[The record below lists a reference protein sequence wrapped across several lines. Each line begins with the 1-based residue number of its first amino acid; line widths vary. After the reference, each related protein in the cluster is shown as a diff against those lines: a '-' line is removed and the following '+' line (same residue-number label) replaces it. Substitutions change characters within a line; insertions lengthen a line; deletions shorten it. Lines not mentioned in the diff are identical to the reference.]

1 MALNDVG
8 QRAPITQGRD
18 RMPGVDWFGDLPG
31 EVQGELQRCMTQ
43 RRVSAGQ
50 TIYLEGDRADCMYR
64 IVSGRVRIRKLSPC
78 GSEFMMVVYGAG
90 NVIGSVS
97 LVDGLPRP
105 TDAVAESDTCLDTL
119 SAADFDRVAR
129 KHPELYKA
137 IAVVYAMWIRDHQ
150 TMVVRGYTLEERL
163 ARRLDFLLE
172 FGAEEDAGTG
182 ALRIDFTQETL
193 ASSVAVSRQA
203 ISKLLQDWQD
213 DGVIQYRYGSVL
225 VLDRPRLRRLAGR
238 QTTWT

>member
-1 MALNDVG
+1 MALNDAG
-8 QRAPITQGRD
+8 FRAPMAKIRGKL
-18 RMPGVDWFGDLPG
+18 PGVDWFGDLPE
-31 EVQGELQRCMTQ
+31 EVRLDLQRFMKQ
-43 RRVSAGQ
+43 RWVSAGQ
-50 TIYLEGDRADCMYR
+50 TIYLEGDAADCLYR
-64 IVSGRVRIRKLSPC
+64 IASGRVRIRKLSPC
-78 GSEFMMVVYGAG
+78 GNEFMMVIYGPG

-119 SAADFDRVAR
+119 SATDFDGAAR
-129 KHPELYKA
+129 RHPELYKA
-137 IAVVYAMWIRDHQ
+137 IAIGYAMWIRDHQ

-172 FGAEEDAGTG
+172 FGAEEDTGTG
-182 ALRIDFTQETL
+182 ALRIDFTQEML

-213 DGVIQYRYGSVL
+213 EGVIQYRYGSVL
-225 VLDRPRLRRLAGR
+225 VLDRPRLRLLAGR
-238 QTTWT
+238 QMNWR

>member
-1 MALNDVG
+1 MDLNEA
-8 QRAPITQGRD
+8 RYHAPAAQSRD
-18 RMPGVDWFGDLPG
+18 RIPGVDWFEDLPKNA
-31 EVQGELQRCMTQ
+31 QDELQRCMAQ
-43 RRVSAGQ
+43 RQFSAGQ

-78 GSEFMMVVYGAG
+78 GSEFMTVIYGPG
-90 NVIGSVS
+90 NVIGSMS

-105 TDAVAESDTCLDTL
+105 TDAVAESDACLGTL
-119 SAADFDRVAR
+119 SAADFERVAGR
-129 KHPELYKA
+129 YPEIYKVMA
-137 IAVVYAMWIRDHQ
+137 IVYAMWIRDHQ
-150 TMVVRGYTLEERL
+150 TMVVRGYTLEQKL

-225 VLDRPRLRRLAGR
+225 VLDRPRLRQLAGR
-238 QTTWT
+238 QTN